1 MAAGCGGDVRG
12 RLPAQEEISFLP
24 LKKSGARIR
33 RSFLFRAFPASPKK
47 PLLWCKMLEFLEDIM
62 GKRIAVILVL
72 RALAIG
78 AAAWMTQ
85 PSEDKEMAQQV
96 VLNKIIVG

>member
-1 MAAGCGGDVRG
+1 
-12 RLPAQEEISFLP
+12 
-24 LKKSGARIR
+24 
-33 RSFLFRAFPASPKK
+33 
-47 PLLWCKMLEFLEDIM
+47 MLEFLEDIM

-72 RALAIG
+72 GALAIG

-96 VLNKIIVG
+96 VLNN